1 MLALQQLLQFS
12 SLSNN
17 GSVHSQCFTTLFY
30 ILEVKITLFNL
41 LHLHKRFKYWLLST
55 GWPDTN
61 KLAVGKLCLWDTSIV
76 MKGNLNVLLENIITF
91 VCYWSFSM
99 HGLNIFPTVMLHK
112 DNKYKESLILFLWS
126 HGAVIFIY
134 FYILFYLTAQNIL
147 ALHFV

>member
-12 SLSNN
+12 SLPNN

-61 KLAVGKLCLWDTSIV
+61 KLGVGKLCLWDTSIV

>member
-12 SLSNN
+12 SLPNN

-41 LHLHKRFKYWLLST
+41 LHLHKRFKYRLLST
-55 GWPDTN
+55 GWPDTI

-76 MKGNLNVLLENIITF
+76 MKDNLNVLLENIITF

-99 HGLNIFPTVMLHK
+99 HRLNIFPTVMLHK

>member
-1 MLALQQLLQFS
+1 M
-12 SLSNN
+12 
-17 GSVHSQCFTTLFY
+17 
-30 ILEVKITLFNL
+30 
-41 LHLHKRFKYWLLST
+41 
-55 GWPDTN
+55 
-61 KLAVGKLCLWDTSIV
+61 

-112 DNKYKESLILFLWS
+112 DNKYNESLILFLWS